1 MSIENSHI
9 YQYHQQALNSFFMI
23 QAQIDY
29 KFDRYIHVMNI
40 IKLKWVP
47 VIYQR
52 RGGLLATFSLY
63 VGIPIC
69 LYQSCRM
76 MLA

>member
-1 MSIENSHI
+1 MNKL
-9 YQYHQQALNSFFMI
+9 QTLFMI
-23 QAQIDY
+23 RAQIDY

-52 RGGLLATFSLY
+52 YGLLSIYSVYF
-63 VGIPIC
+63 GIPTCI
-69 LYQSCRM
+69 LSK
-76 MLA
+76 L